1 MTYSN
6 IILINLLCPFLL
18 FAELGDVLHTL
29 PAPGHYSTGYPISG
43 LGDNASG
50 ALSFHSGTS
59 LLMDRTGSEAVATS
73 GGRVLTVVGQ
83 GETLESARRHA
94 YDKVSEVKFRGSF
107 YRTDIGQ
114 V

>member
-1 MTYSN
+1 
-6 IILINLLCPFLL
+6 
-18 FAELGDVLHTL
+18 
-29 PAPGHYSTGYPISG
+29 
-43 LGDNASG
+43 
-50 ALSFHSGTS
+50 
-59 LLMDRTGSEAVATS
+59 MDRTGSEAVATS